1 MFVLKIDLPTGIAYF
16 TGKKKVVQGCESPG
30 LTGNIEGA
38 RFFTEEKEAA
48 KFCKMLVKKYD
59 MDFYYTLEGKS
70 ARPEP
75 EPEPEQEKKQD
86 EDDFIFQLDKN
97 ILANVLDSED
107 EPDDTPSSDEDDND
121 EDDDE
126 PVKEKRKVK
135 DRFKDKRKDKHKG
148 KK

>member
-16 TGKKKVVQGCESPG
+16 TGKKKVVLGCESPG

-59 MDFYYTLEGKS
+59 MEFYYTLEGKS
-70 ARPEP
+70 AKPEP
-75 EPEPEQEKKQD
+75 EPEPEQEKNKD
-86 EDDFIFQLDKN
+86 DDDDFIFQLDKN

-107 EPDDTPSSDEDDND
+107 EPDNNPSSDEDD
-121 EDDDE
+121 EEE
-126 PVKEKRKVK
+126 PVKEKSRVK
-135 DRFKDKRKDKHKG
+135 DRIKEKRKDKHKG

>member
-59 MDFYYTLEGKS
+59 MEFYYTLEGNS
-70 ARPEP
+70 ALKEPEP
-75 EPEPEQEKKQD
+75 EPEPEKKED

-97 ILANVLDSED
+97 ILANVLASED
-107 EPDDTPSSDEDDND
+107 DQEEDPGSEDND
-121 EDDDE
+121 DLKEITADE
-126 PVKEKRKVK
+126 KPKGKE
-135 DRFKDKRKDKHKG
+135 KRKDKHKG
-148 KK
+148 RK